1 MVQPP
6 TPNGHETDEQRLALA
21 SAFGLERAVSAFPA
35 DVLTAMASAAR
46 VQSQFRPC
54 DDLTQELYPVAKQ
67 AKGA

>member
-6 TPNGHETDEQRLALA
+6 TPNGHEIDEQRLALA
-21 SAFGLERAVSAFPA
+21 SELGLERAVSAFPA

-54 DDLTQELYPVAKQ
+54 DDLTQDLYPVAKPVER
-67 AKGA
+67 A